1 MHAGIQL
8 HPHGHRLG
16 EIGLLQRRQLFGAMH
31 RRMQALGGDHRQV
44 FRSKKAFQQED
55 RLGDAPRSQAQRL
68 FQAGD
73 AKGVGVGQRS
83 RGLEKTVSV
92 GVRFHYRNQ
101 FAGRRQFTQ
110 TLQVVSQSAA
120 VDNYSCR
127 LHLNSL
133 IKEGGRIT
141 HHHTEDRHN
150 YRNATTGR

>member
-31 RRMQALGGDHRQV
+31 RGMQTLSGDHRQV
-44 FRSKKAFQQED
+44 FRRKKAFQQED
-55 RLGDAPRSQAQRL
+55 RLRDPPRSQAQRL

-73 AKGVGVGQRS
+73 AKSVGVGQRS
-83 RGLEKTVSV
+83 RGLKKTVSV
-92 GVRFHYRNQ
+92 GVRFHHRNQ

-133 IKEGGRIT
+133 IKEGGRVT

-150 YRNATTGR
+150 YRNATTDR

>member
-1 MHAGIQL
+1 MPPA
-8 HPHGHRLG
+8 
-16 EIGLLQRRQLFGAMH
+16 RR
-31 RRMQALGGDHRQV
+31 
-44 FRSKKAFQQED
+44 RSA
-55 RLGDAPRSQAQRL
+55 SSS
-68 FQAGD
+68 GD

-101 FAGRRQFTQ
+101 FAGGRQFTQ